1 MRNYRPDEIEEMADN
16 IKSKL
21 KEGLNL
27 TEACNTLGYSHNLPY
42 SKKMKKHYD
51 EFMKLRGSEV
61 KPKKSPFAKEYKPII
76 KEDNYLV

>member
-1 MRNYRPDEIEEMADN
+1 MRNYKPHEIEEMANN
-16 IKSKL
+16 IKAKL

-42 SKKMKKHYD
+42 SKKMKKHYG
-51 EFMKLRGSEV
+51 EFMKLRGKIV
-61 KPKKSPFAKEYKPII
+61 VPKNSPFQKESKPII